1 AAAQSR
7 AKAIVVVH
15 PPLPPI
21 SDANYIGKPYLLFGL
36 SFESDVARRKKMLIA
51 FSDTILWQSFA
62 SVIIPGCT
70 INRLCASSLYIL
82 KKTTK
87 LPKNTRKWIT
97 TGIGL
102 ASIPFIIKPIDR
114 LVDYSMN
121 NSFRKVTHSDL
132 CLLLPL
138 NPLISQPSETAAA
151 YLLNT
156 KGDREIKEH
165 S

>member
-1 AAAQSR
+1 MEEKDVYRDTPVRYTNEVGESFR
-7 AKAIVVVH
+7 PLIHVNWVRLSYIVACTYV
-15 PPLPPI
+15 LSDTI
-21 SDANYIGKPYLLFGL
+21 SKTLLVNKL
-36 SFESDVARRKKMLIA
+36 SFESDVVRRKKMLIA

-121 NSFRKVTHSDL
+121 NSFRKVVS
-132 CLLLPL
+132 
-138 NPLISQPSETAAA
+138 S
-151 YLLNT
+151 
-156 KGDREIKEH
+156 
-165 S
+165 